1 MFLNL
6 RTNTMISSIDHLI
19 IAVKDINDAEEN
31 YRKIFGMEPVWK
43 GEHKALGTANV
54 IFNFKNTYCELLS
67 ANGDGI
73 GAALVNGAIE
83 EQGDGLI
90 GVVLGTNNIEES
102 FSTLKKS
109 GYLVTEPTEGEGIDN
124 KTQKIRK
131 WKNLFLPPELTRG
144 IFSFIIEHSEGVLP
158 SLNKYPEATINKL
171 DHLVIN
177 TNDANGFINIYKDV
191 FNIRLALD
199 KVIEHWKSRM
209 LFFRVNK
216 TTIEVIERKNED
228 DSQDSLWG
236 LAWEVESIEEAYK
249 RLISEGVDVTPI
261 KEGLKENTL
270 VATIKS
276 HTHNVPTLLI
286 EHT

>member
-1 MFLNL
+1 
-6 RTNTMISSIDHLI
+6 MISSIDHLI

-67 ANGDGI
+67 ANGDGL
-73 GAALVNGAIE
+73 GAELVNSAIE

-102 FSTLKKS
+102 FSTLRKS
-109 GYLVTEPTEGEGIDN
+109 GYLVTEPTEGEGVDN

-144 IFSFIIEHSEGVLP
+144 IFSFIIEHSEGALP
-158 SLNKYPEATINKL
+158 SLNKYPKATINKL

-177 TNDANGFINIYKDV
+177 TNDANGFINIYKNV

-228 DSQDSLWG
+228 DSQDNLWG
-236 LAWEVESIEEAYK
+236 LAWEVESIEAAYN
-249 RLISEGVDVTPI
+249 RLISEGIDVTPI

>member
-1 MFLNL
+1 
-6 RTNTMISSIDHLI
+6 MISSIDHLI
-19 IAVKDINDAEEN
+19 IAVKDIHDAEEN

-67 ANGDGI
+67 ANGDGL

-83 EQGDGLI
+83 EQGDGLV
-90 GVVLGTNNIEES
+90 GVVYGTNNIEES

-109 GYLVTEPTEGEGIDN
+109 GYLVKEPTEGEGIDN

-131 WKNLFLPPELTRG
+131 WRNLYLPPELTRG
-144 IFSFIIEHSEGVLP
+144 LFSFIIEHSEGVLP
-158 SLNKYPEATINKL
+158 GFNKYSKATINKL

-177 TNDANGFINIYKDV
+177 TNDADGFINIYKDV

>member
-1 MFLNL
+1 
-6 RTNTMISSIDHLI
+6 MISSIDHLI

-67 ANGDGI
+67 SNGDGL
-73 GAALVNGAIE
+73 GAELVNSAIE

-109 GYLVTEPTEGEGIDN
+109 GFLATEPTEGEGIDN

-144 IFSFIIEHSEGVLP
+144 IFSFIIEHTEGALP
-158 SLNKYPEATINKL
+158 SLNKYPKATINKL

-216 TTIEVIERKNED
+216 TTIEVIERKNENN
-228 DSQDSLWG
+228 SQDSLWG

>member
-1 MFLNL
+1 
-6 RTNTMISSIDHLI
+6 MISSIDHLI

-54 IFNFKNTYCELLS
+54 IFNFKNTYFELLS
-67 ANGDGI
+67 ANGDGL
-73 GAALVNGAIE
+73 GAELVNSAIE

-90 GVVLGTNNIEES
+90 GVVFGTNNIEES

-144 IFSFIIEHSEGVLP
+144 IFSFIIEHSEGELP
-158 SLNKYPEATINKL
+158 RLNKYPKATINKL

-177 TNDANGFINIYKDV
+177 TNDANGFINIYKDI

>member
-1 MFLNL
+1 
-6 RTNTMISSIDHLI
+6 MISSIDHLI

-54 IFNFKNTYCELLS
+54 IFNFKNTYFELLT
-67 ANGDGI
+67 ANGDGL
-73 GAALVNGAIE
+73 GAALVNGVIE
-83 EQGDGLI
+83 DQGDGLI
-90 GVVLGTNNIEES
+90 GVVFGTNNIEES

-144 IFSFIIEHSEGVLP
+144 IFSFIIEHSEGELP
-158 SLNKYPEATINKL
+158 SLNKYPKATINKL

-177 TNDANGFINIYKDV
+177 TNDANGFINIYKDI

>member
-1 MFLNL
+1 
-6 RTNTMISSIDHLI
+6 MISSIDHLI
-19 IAVKDINDAEEN
+19 IAVKDIHDAEKN

-54 IFNFKNTYCELLS
+54 IFNFKNTYFELLS
-67 ANGDGI
+67 ANGDGL

-90 GVVLGTNNIEES
+90 GVVFGTDNIKES
-102 FSTLKKS
+102 CSTLKKS

-144 IFSFIIEHSEGVLP
+144 IFSFIIEHSEGALP
-158 SLNKYPEATINKL
+158 SLNKYPKATINKL

-177 TNDANGFINIYKDV
+177 TNDANGFINIYKDI

>member
-1 MFLNL
+1 
-6 RTNTMISSIDHLI
+6 MISSIDHLI
-19 IAVKDINDAEEN
+19 IAVRDINDAEEN

-54 IFNFKNTYCELLS
+54 IFNFKNTYFELLS
-67 ANGDGI
+67 ANGDGL

-90 GVVLGTNNIEES
+90 GVVFGTNNIEES

-144 IFSFIIEHSEGVLP
+144 IFSFIIEHSEGELP
-158 SLNKYPEATINKL
+158 SLNKYPKATINKL

-177 TNDANGFINIYKDV
+177 TNDANGFINIYKDI